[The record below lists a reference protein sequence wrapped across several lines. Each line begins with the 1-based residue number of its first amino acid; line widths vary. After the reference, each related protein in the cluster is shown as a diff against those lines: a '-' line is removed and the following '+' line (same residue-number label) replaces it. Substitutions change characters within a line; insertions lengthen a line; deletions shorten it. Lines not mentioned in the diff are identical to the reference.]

1 MEETYSINIEGVT
14 LYMESDKVN
23 DAAYKFRML
32 RAYSGMNR
40 KEFSR
45 WLHIPYDT
53 MRDWESGENRIAEYM
68 LELIAYKVFNEK
80 KNGRI

>member
-1 MEETYSINIEGVT
+1 
-14 LYMESDKVN
+14 
-23 DAAYKFRML
+23 
-32 RAYSGMNR
+32 MNR